1 MSTGIESDI
10 TPRCAHSNLYLF
22 KFLSF
27 KRSAARS
34 ETFFSHCSNVING
47 SGSCDDLAGWKDSKE
62 AREGV
67 ALPSDFL
74 RVRLQGF
81 LPFKACADERLGL
94 RFSVAELGLADAVG
108 LPLREDKVALL
119 VTKVPLAG
127 GTYFKTVTDA
137 SESSDEETT
146 LRGGK

>member
-1 MSTGIESDI
+1 MSTGIISDI
-10 TPRCAHSNLYLF
+10 APRWAHSNLYLF

-67 ALPSDFL
+67 VVPSDFL
-74 RVRLQGF
+74 RVRLQGI
-81 LPFKACADERLGL
+81 LPFKACTDERFGL
-94 RFSVAELGLADAVG
+94 RFSVAELGLADAVEF
-108 LPLREDKVALL
+108 PLREDKVALF
-119 VTKVPLAG
+119 VTKVPS
-127 GTYFKTVTDA
+127 K
-137 SESSDEETT
+137 
-146 LRGGK
+146 